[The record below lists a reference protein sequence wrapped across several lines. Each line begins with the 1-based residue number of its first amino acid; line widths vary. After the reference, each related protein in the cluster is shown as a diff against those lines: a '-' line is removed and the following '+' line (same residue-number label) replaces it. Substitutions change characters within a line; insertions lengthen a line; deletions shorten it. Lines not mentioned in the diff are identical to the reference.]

1 MGGTTYFYQAAG
13 AGPVVAADGSS
24 EDPVVGVDEVPATA
38 GVGVTM
44 YPGTPSHVTSAKA
57 QLAASEG
64 QFYMSDDIRLE
75 MLQKNAITLTQPDPT
90 AYPGELMLIVV
101 LSVVLADDLYT
112 LFM

>member
-13 AGPVVAADGSS
+13 AGPGVTADGTS
-24 EDPVVGVDEVPATA
+24 EDPVVEEVPANI

-57 QLAASEG
+57 QLTASEG

-75 MLQKNAITLTQPDPT
+75 MLQKNAITLAQPDPT
-90 AYPGELMLIVV
+90 AYPGEEV
-101 LSVVLADDLYT
+101 LCVCRN
-112 LFM
+112 